1 VEFNSYLLENT
12 LEGVS
17 PLFCHTFLKYFLKY
31 VYSMSFNTN
40 RVDEN
45 YLQRLIDDLQQDY
58 NQLFNSLK
66 NCPLEKD
73 KIKLKT
79 KKIDRQTFLISKIM
93 TTALQLKQI
102 LEEVK
107 KIK

>member
-1 VEFNSYLLENT
+1 LGL
-12 LEGVS
+12 
-17 PLFCHTFLKYFLKY
+17 PLCYTFLKY

-107 KIK
+107 KLK